1 MYDRKKGPAAAEP
14 LERETLGEQG
24 LAKKDSGE
32 QKEQNN
38 SGEQKEQNVPGEQ
51 GLAKKISV
59 EQGLAKK
66 ISGEQKEQNN
76 SGERIPLAGAP
87 W

>member
-24 LAKKDSGE
+24 LAKKDLGE

-51 GLAKKISV
+51 GRTEKKNN
-59 EQGLAKK
+59 
-66 ISGEQKEQNN
+66 SGEQKEQNN